1 MSALPGLHER
11 ASYLQTIGVQ
21 SAAITYNS
29 PIISA
34 WSPSPRT
41 SRSDRKLAS
50 RAQKK
55 HTCRLTAISR
65 SKSNGQPSLRGAT
78 YDESNRLECCSRD
91 PIGYRSG
98 INVFRYCRNRVASLV
113 DPTGLVDIGTGIG
126 GTIGG
131 TIGATI
137 GGAIGGT
144 GGTIGG
150 GVVGTVGGPVGT
162 IGGGVVGGVEGT
174 IVGAGVGGSIGV
186 GVGIGIENLITD
198 IYDGVAEG
206 IDYIIDDIARD
217 QAERSKPIERSRGDR
232 MKSTDD
238 PFTQLEEIEQA

>member
-1 MSALPGLHER
+1 MRRIIRYRLSA
-11 ASYLQTIGVQ
+11 IG
-21 SAAITYNS
+21 
-29 PIISA
+29 
-34 WSPSPRT
+34 
-41 SRSDRKLAS
+41 
-50 RAQKK
+50 
-55 HTCRLTAISR
+55 H
-65 SKSNGQPSLRGAT
+65 SKSNGQASLRGAT
-78 YDESNRLECCSRD
+78 YDESFGLESCSRD

-238 PFTQLEEIEQA
+238 PFTQLEEIEQAQREVRNGTSDKIIDSIEKSRQRCKNELKDIANNPDLLDDLD